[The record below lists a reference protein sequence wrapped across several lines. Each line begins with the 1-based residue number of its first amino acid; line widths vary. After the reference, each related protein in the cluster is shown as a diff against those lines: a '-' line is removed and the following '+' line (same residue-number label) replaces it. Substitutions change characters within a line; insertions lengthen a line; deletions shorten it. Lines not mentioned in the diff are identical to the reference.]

1 MTLGHAI
8 ESCTLQLRSL
18 RPFDETLGSN
28 SAATC
33 AAAAI
38 NGPCSKRIC
47 GADRAAS
54 FSFSS
59 VWDLAKLSLFHG
71 DKHFP
76 FPAARGRRFARKR
89 RRRGSRSVSS
99 RSSNRRCLSANGA
112 CSDFMVAAGS
122 TDSSGE
128 LFGEGNWAS
137 DVSERNLRREK
148 EGSDEGERE
157 FVISGYGMLGSCEI
171 QVNESGYGSEPGY
184 RGDVELEYGDELDE
198 EEDDRRAL
206 FWGEECGE
214 NTSQLEMVGENSLQR
229 GHHRCRRKKHDL
241 RMADALG

>member
-28 SAATC
+28 SAAPC

-47 GADRAAS
+47 RADRAAS

-59 VWDLAKLSLFHG
+59 VWDLSKLSLFHG

-76 FPAARGRRFARKR
+76 FPAARGRKFARKR

-99 RSSNRRCLSANGA
+99 RSSNR
-112 CSDFMVAAGS
+112 
-122 TDSSGE
+122 
-128 LFGEGNWAS
+128 
-137 DVSERNLRREK
+137 
-148 EGSDEGERE
+148 
-157 FVISGYGMLGSCEI
+157 SCEI

-184 RGDVELEYGDELDE
+184 KGDVELEYGDELDE
-198 EEDDRRAL
+198 EEDGRREF

-214 NTSQLEMVGENSLQR
+214 NTSHLEMVGENTLQK